1 MMTSDRDTAA
11 TTRRLASSFS
21 TTDVADAI
29 KTLVAREDADEEED
43 FGSIADVGSS
53 RWRRRRLAIHRL
65 RARAF
70 EDARDEEE
78 HGNGDDSI
86 RRPSTATALVRSS
99 ELMETLVVELAR
111 AETWRDECAPRMRA
125 MSTPSSMTTTSYAI
139 YLVRYHESVVCNL
152 FELVLSGCST
162 SALDEVEDDVAAELA
177 DYCLRRIVW
186 LSAREGGE
194 KSDDDDD
201 SASTTPDFTLSMSA
215 LAIARCLAASPRLLG
230 QTRRDA
236 LAEALAPLLDSK
248 PWIQRE
254 RHNSSIIKVYV
265 DGSWTEDISEWDAN
279 TRVQK
284 CEAQVW
290 LALRSLLCDP
300 AFAWDET
307 RKSLAARVRKHLNES
322 TMDQIPVLRDLKHVL
337 DEVMV
342 RNLDGVHVASRL
354 AIEIVPKYR
363 RALTQ
368 NGSAEYYESV
378 AAIMLRERFD
388 AIFMASIA
396 EDILSTC
403 EMTTDVAA
411 KTTSAAPSSSS
422 GDEAPVKID
431 ILRERKTL
439 DSASTSF
446 DTVHVFEYD
455 FAKDRAPNEVRAK
468 TSHTRGLR
476 RALASRSSNDGAE
489 VELPCAFDG
498 KIRVNFD
505 ARTITAPLTLRRSA
519 TTEDKPSVWITVGAL
534 AVDGFAAQLRLDRSP
549 RGGDAYVVRDV
560 HLTIAVTAA
569 S

>member
-1 MMTSDRDTAA
+1 MMTSVRDTAA

-322 TMDQIPVLRDLKHVL
+322 TIDQIPVLRDLKHVL

-354 AIEIVPKYR
+354 AIEIVTKYR
-363 RALTQ
+363 LALPQ
-368 NGSAEYYESV
+368 NGTAGKRGGGARGGAGEGWGGRGRGSGGEGSVCAWEMTAGV
-378 AAIMLRERFD
+378 AAET
-388 AIFMASIA
+388 AW
-396 EDILSTC
+396 
-403 EMTTDVAA
+403 AA
-411 KTTSAAPSSSS
+411 AWGGG
-422 GDEAPVKID
+422 GDGARVKID

-498 KIRVNFD
+498 KSRVNFD
-505 ARTITAPLTLRRSA
+505 ARTITAPRTLRRSA

>member
-1 MMTSDRDTAA
+1 M
-11 TTRRLASSFS
+11 
-21 TTDVADAI
+21 
-29 KTLVAREDADEEED
+29 
-43 FGSIADVGSS
+43 
-53 RWRRRRLAIHRL
+53 
-65 RARAF
+65 
-70 EDARDEEE
+70 
-78 HGNGDDSI
+78 
-86 RRPSTATALVRSS
+86 
-99 ELMETLVVELAR
+99 
-111 AETWRDECAPRMRA
+111 
-125 MSTPSSMTTTSYAI
+125 
-139 YLVRYHESVVCNL
+139 
-152 FELVLSGCST
+152 
-162 SALDEVEDDVAAELA
+162 
-177 DYCLRRIVW
+177 
-186 LSAREGGE
+186 
-194 KSDDDDD
+194 
-201 SASTTPDFTLSMSA
+201 
-215 LAIARCLAASPRLLG
+215 
-230 QTRRDA
+230 
-236 LAEALAPLLDSK
+236 
-248 PWIQRE
+248 
-254 RHNSSIIKVYV
+254 
-265 DGSWTEDISEWDAN
+265 
-279 TRVQK
+279 
-284 CEAQVW
+284 
-290 LALRSLLCDP
+290 
-300 AFAWDET
+300 
-307 RKSLAARVRKHLNES
+307 RKHLNES
-322 TMDQIPVLRDLKHVL
+322 TIDQIPVLRDLKHVL